1 MASQEVVDAARRV
14 LLEVAAGRAVPW
26 PEVEQLL
33 DAVLGAELVRGVE
46 AGGEHAV
53 MRAVQLAGAIAA
65 LGVED
70 DAEDERGAS

>member
-1 MASQEVVDAARRV
+1 M
-14 LLEVAAGRAVPW
+14 PW
-26 PEVEQLL
+26 GEVETLLDAVL
-33 DAVLGAELVRGVE
+33 DAVLGAELVRLARDVE

-65 LGVED
+65 LGVRD

>member
-1 MASQEVVDAARRV
+1 M

-26 PEVEQLL
+26 GEVELL
-33 DAVLGAELVRGVE
+33 ADAVLGAELVRLAHDVE
-46 AGGEHAV
+46 AGSEHAV